1 MRKHISVVL
10 LMTSIP
16 VLLWGGSLPLVKEC
30 TPTGRSFTI
39 PGYAIKSWKDNWE
52 ELTAYF
58 DYPMEIRKIIYTT
71 NAIESLNSGIR
82 KYTKTKTVF
91 PDDQSA
97 LKAVYL
103 AVNNV
108 QQKWTMP
115 IQSWGIIINQ
125 FIIKFGDRCQI

>member
-1 MRKHISVVL
+1 MKDKED
-10 LMTSIP
+10 TGDFKIP
-16 VLLWGGSLPLVKEC
+16 EEAFKK
-30 TPTGRSFTI
+30 
-39 PGYAIKSWKDNWE
+39 IKSWKDNWE

-108 QQKWTMP
+108 
-115 IQSWGIIINQ
+115 
-125 FIIKFGDRCQI
+125 

>member
-1 MRKHISVVL
+1 MELEHFEQN
-10 LMTSIP
+10 
-16 VLLWGGSLPLVKEC
+16 WGSKYP
-30 TPTGRSFTI
+30 
-39 PGYAIKSWKDNWE
+39 YAIKSWKDNWE

-71 NAIESLNSGIR
+71 NAIESLNSSIR
-82 KYTKTKTVF
+82 KHTKTKTVF

-103 AVNNV
+103 VINNI